1 MLGLDGQGNFAM
13 SCSNPQKVI
22 SVSKVTFLL
31 EQVFSFRKWNN
42 ANMVL
47 N

>member
-1 MLGLDGQGNFAM
+1 MLGLDGQGGFAM

-22 SVSKVTFLL
+22 SVSKVTFFL
-31 EQVFSFRKWNN
+31 EQVFSFRKRNN
-42 ANMVL
+42 ANMIL

>member
-1 MLGLDGQGNFAM
+1 MLGLDGKGDFAV

-31 EQVFSFRKWNN
+31 EQVFF
-42 ANMVL
+42 V
-47 N
+47 